1 MRIVRTLT
9 GDVIPDETGRTA
21 GRGAYVCRTGDCLD
35 KALTKGALSRALK
48 TPLAAETRETLA
60 ASLTNPE
67 LNFEGGARGQE

>member
-9 GDVIPDETGRTA
+9 GDVIPDETGRMA

-48 TPLAAETRETLA
+48 TPLPKETRDALA
-60 ASLTNPE
+60 ESMTNTD
-67 LNFEGGARGQE
+67 LNIEGGARGQE